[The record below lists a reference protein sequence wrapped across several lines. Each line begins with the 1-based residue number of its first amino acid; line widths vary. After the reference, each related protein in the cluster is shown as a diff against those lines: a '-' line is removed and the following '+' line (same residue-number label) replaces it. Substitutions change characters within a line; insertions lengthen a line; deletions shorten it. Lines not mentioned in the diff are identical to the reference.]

1 MDSITQAALG
11 GAIGGA
17 VLGRRFGRKAILAGA
32 MLGTV
37 PDLDVMVDY
46 GDPVA
51 DMTRHRGF
59 SHSLFVLLPFSLV
72 LAALLW
78 RWRPAV
84 TFRRCWA
91 FTGLVLITHPLL
103 DSFTTYGT
111 QIFWPWGEPVSIASL
126 FIIDPAY
133 TVPLLIGVGLFLW
146 RPDRLRP
153 LAVSLVLSTVYIAWS
168 VTAQQLITWRTL
180 PVLADQGLSDAPRL
194 VQPMPLSTLLW
205 RVTVVGE
212 DRRLEIVTGLLDGDG
227 PPQIATYPRDP
238 ALASSARHIPDG
250 ERLHWFTDGVI
261 DWTVDGDQLV
271 ATDIRLGVPGHYPF
285 AFTIA
290 RRSDDGQWKAIRP
303 IRRPEPGMQ
312 PDQLISLFHRIRGE
326 TGALCLA
333 GKPQS
338 VRNVEPC

>member
-17 VLGRRFGRKAILAGA
+17 VLGRSFGRKAVLVGA

-37 PDLDVMVDY
+37 PDLDVVVDY

-59 SHSLFVLLPFSLV
+59 SHSLFILLPFSLV

-78 RWRPAV
+78 RWRPAIP
-84 TFRRCWA
+84 FRRWWA
-91 FTGLVLITHPLL
+91 CTGLVLLTHPLL

-133 TVPLLIGVGLFLW
+133 TVPLLIGIGLFLW

-153 LAVSLVLSTVYIAWS
+153 VVASLVLSTAYIAWS
-168 VTAQQLITWRTL
+168 VAAQQVITLRTL
-180 PVLADQGLSDAPRL
+180 QVLADNGLTDAPRL
-194 VQPMPLSTLLW
+194 IQPMPLSTLLW

-212 DRRLEIVTGLLDGDG
+212 DRRLEMVTGLLDSEG
-227 PPQIATYPRDP
+227 PPQIATYLRDP
-238 ALASSARHIPDG
+238 ALASSALATADG

-261 DWTVDGDQLV
+261 DWSVDGDQLV
-271 ATDIRLGVPGHYPF
+271 ATDIRLGVPGHHPF

-290 RRSDDGQWKAIRP
+290 RRSDDGHWRAVRP
-303 IRRPEPGMQ
+303 IRRPEPALR
-312 PDQLISLFHRIRGE
+312 PDQLTSLVRRIGGD

-333 GKPQS
+333 GQPAA